1 MVRRELGEHC
11 EECGILTMVIGSST
25 KEIERRS
32 WKGPVDH
39 TIKSQGYSE
48 KWDDYLLNNKG
59 ILERIKNK
67 KIVNVGGGHGKEA
80 EFFLENGAR
89 HVALLDIAKGQ
100 LDSAKIRIIQ
110 KDINHLDLFCGDAEN
125 LPFKDNAFDLGII
138 FMALHHFPSHEKAVK
153 EILRISHDVIFIDIM
168 NCTITRILTKFGF
181 FKKEWC
187 GIEPNRIDISDIQS
201 IFHEKKIQMNV
212 QFYFIPP
219 YYGKR
224 EIVSRSL
231 FMISLIFSQFL
242 LTHKSF
248 GNFFG
253 NVAIIEG
260 SR

>member
-1 MVRRELGEHC
+1 MF
-11 EECGILTMVIGSST
+11 IGSGT
-25 KEIERRS
+25 KEIEGRS

-39 TIKSQGYSE
+39 TIQTQGYSK

-59 ILERIKNK
+59 ILEKIKNK

-125 LPFKDNAFDLGII
+125 LPFKDTAFDLGII

-181 FKKEWC
+181 FKEEWC

-201 IFHEKKIQMNV
+201 IFHEKNIQLHV
-212 QFYFIPP
+212 QYYFIPP
-219 YYGKR
+219 YYGKK

-231 FMISLIFSQFL
+231 FKTSRIFSQLL
-242 LTHKSF
+242 LTNTSF

-260 SR
+260 YR